1 MMHTRREFMAAGAAA
16 ALAGCTCM
24 RWGRSAK
31 FAMNA
36 STLRGYK
43 LSLAEQVKAV
53 AEAGFA
59 GFEPWMADIR
69 AAKAAGALGVVRRIA
84 RDGGVSFVN
93 GIAFGQW
100 VHPDPEKRAAGLE
113 ETKRDMA
120 LLAELGCPRIAASM
134 FGVQK
139 QGSPILKAED
149 IAERYAAVLDLGKEM
164 GVKPLLEYWGHSV
177 NLPRLEDA
185 LAVLRILGRPDAA
198 VLADVYHTYR
208 GGGSFEAFRSLSPD
222 ILPVLHMNDYPA
234 NPPRAKL
241 VDADR
246 VWPGDGVAP
255 WPEIFAALDSA
266 KASPWLSIELFNP
279 SYWRTTPV
287 ETARTGIEKMAAL
300 VHVQGHGDRIQQRIA
315 PLGGFA

>member
-1 MMHTRREFMAAGAAA
+1 MPMNTRREFVCAGAAA

-24 RWGRSAK
+24 KWGRSAK

-59 GFEPWMADIR
+59 GFEPWMKDIR
-69 AAKAAGALGVVRRIA
+69 AAKVAGTLGVVRRMA

-100 VHPDPEKRAAGLE
+100 VHPDPKKRAAGLE
-113 ETKRDMA
+113 ETKQDMA
-120 LLAELGCPRIAASM
+120 LLAELGCPCVAASM
-134 FGVQK
+134 FGMQSK
-139 QGSPILKAED
+139 GSPILKAEE
-149 IAERYAAVLDLGKEM
+149 IAERYAVVLDLGKEM

-185 LAVLRILGRPDAA
+185 LAVLKILGRPDAA
-198 VLADVYHTYR
+198 ILADVYHTYR
-208 GGGSFEAFRSLSPD
+208 GGGSFEAFRSLSSAT
-222 ILPVLHMNDYPA
+222 LPVLHMNDYPA

-279 SYWRTTPV
+279 AYWNTTPA
-287 ETARTGIEKMAAL
+287 ETARTGYGKLSAL
-300 VHVQGHGDRIQQRIA
+300 GD
-315 PLGGFA
+315 L